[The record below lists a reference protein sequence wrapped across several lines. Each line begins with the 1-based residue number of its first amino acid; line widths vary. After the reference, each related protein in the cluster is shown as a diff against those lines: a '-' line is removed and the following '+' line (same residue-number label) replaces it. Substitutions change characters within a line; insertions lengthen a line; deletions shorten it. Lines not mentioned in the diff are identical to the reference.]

1 MRIVAVIVILC
12 AGLGT
17 AFGQSATP
25 AAEPLRSAATRFT
38 IDPESGSRLPLLTR
52 EDMHDEASARIYD
65 TLAGPGGEPP
75 RGTLA
80 IALYSPAT
88 AAALGRIDD
97 LPSDRERLGAA
108 AARASEL
115 DRGP

>member
-1 MRIVAVIVILC
+1 MRVVALIVMLG

-25 AAEPLRSAATRFT
+25 TAEPLQSGATRFT

-52 EDMHDEASARIYD
+52 DDMHDEASARIYD
-65 TLAGPGGEPP
+65 MLAEPGGEPP
-75 RGTLA
+75 RGTIA

-88 AAALGRIDD
+88 AAALGRIVH
-97 LPSDRERLGAA
+97 LPLDRERPGAP